1 MSGGWEDLDSAP
13 PKAVPKEINDV
24 DKLCLRVFGTE
35 EGQKLLKW
43 LREQTIEQSCWTPGV
58 DPSYGYFL
66 EGRCNL
72 VKEIESRVER
82 ARNPK

>member
-1 MSGGWEDLDSAP
+1 MGWDDLEYQPVVSQPGDAS
-13 PKAVPKEINDV
+13 ET

-43 LREQTIEQSCWTPGV
+43 LREQTIEQHCWLPGAEA
-58 DPSYGYFL
+58 SYGYFH

-72 VKEIESRVER
+72 VKEIESRIQR

>member
-1 MSGGWEDLDSAP
+1 MAGWDDLEAMQQSLDP
-13 PKAVPKEINDV
+13 PKGSDQ

-43 LREQTIEQSCWTPGV
+43 LRDQTIEQPCWGPGS

-66 EGRCNL
+66 EGRCSL
-72 VKEIESRVER
+72 VKEIEARINR
-82 ARNPK
+82 ARNI

>member
-1 MSGGWEDLDSAP
+1 MAGWDDLEEIQRSMTP
-13 PKAVPKEINDV
+13 PESSDT

-43 LREQTIEQSCWTPGV
+43 LREMTIEQPCWGPGS

-66 EGRCNL
+66 EGRCSL
-72 VKEIESRVER
+72 VKELESRINR
-82 ARNPK
+82 ARKN

>member
-1 MSGGWEDLDSAP
+1 MSGWDDLEAMQQSLTP
-13 PKAVPKEINDV
+13 PESSDT

-43 LREQTIEQSCWTPGV
+43 LRDVTVEQPCWGPGS

-66 EGRCNL
+66 EGRCSL
-72 VKEIESRVER
+72 IKEIESRINR
-82 ARNPK
+82 ARNF

>member
-1 MSGGWEDLDSAP
+1 MAGWDDLEATPESL
-13 PKAVPKEINDV
+13 VPQESSDT

-43 LREQTIEQSCWTPGV
+43 LRDITIEQPCWGPGS

-66 EGRCNL
+66 EGRCSL
-72 VKEIESRVER
+72 VKEIEARINR
-82 ARNPK
+82 ARNF

>member
-1 MSGGWEDLDSAP
+1 MSGWEELETAP
-13 PKAVPKEINDV
+13 QNREPVEIKEI

-43 LREQTIEQSCWTPGV
+43 MREQTIEVACWLPGA
-58 DPSYGYFL
+58 DASYGYFH

-72 VKEIESRVER
+72 VKEIEVRVQR

>member
-1 MSGGWEDLDSAP
+1 MAGWDDLEEMQKAMTP
-13 PKAVPKEINDV
+13 PESSDT

-43 LREQTIEQSCWTPGV
+43 LRNQTIEQPCWGPGS

-66 EGRCNL
+66 EGRCSL
-72 VKEIESRVER
+72 VKEIESRIDR
-82 ARNPK
+82 ARKF

>member
-1 MSGGWEDLDSAP
+1 MSGWDDLDSAP
-13 PKAVPKEINDV
+13 PKAAPKEISDT

-43 LREQTIEQSCWTPGV
+43 LREQTIEQHCWLPGSEA
-58 DPSYGYFL
+58 SYGYFH

-72 VKEIESRVER
+72 VKEIETRVQR
-82 ARNPK
+82 ARNPT

>member
-1 MSGGWEDLDSAP
+1 MAGWDDLEAMQQSLEP
-13 PKAVPKEINDV
+13 PKGSDQ

-43 LREQTIEQSCWTPGV
+43 LRDQTIEQPCWGPGS

-66 EGRCNL
+66 EGRCSL
-72 VKEIESRVER
+72 VKEIEARINR
-82 ARNPK
+82 ARNI